1 MISKDGW
8 IKSYRKRKEET
19 KARKLQKM
27 KATLQKQGIVIT
39 EAKEKD
45 QKEEV
50 IKPKEEL
57 YYRKKILKP
66 FNV

>member
-1 MISKDGW
+1 
-8 IKSYRKRKEET
+8 
-19 KARKLQKM
+19 M